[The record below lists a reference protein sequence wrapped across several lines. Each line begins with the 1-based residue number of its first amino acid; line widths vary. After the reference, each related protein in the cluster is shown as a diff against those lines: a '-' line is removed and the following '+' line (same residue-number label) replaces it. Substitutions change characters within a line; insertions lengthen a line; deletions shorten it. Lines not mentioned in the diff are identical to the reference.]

1 MCDMTNLGMWALDCR
16 NCAQLGTMWAQDGMW
31 AVLLPVAWSWTAA
44 ALTYGFFALRLGV
57 YAVLV
62 SVAWVRIIEN
72 APPEPPHHHKQQSS
86 HTGLNSEA
94 LWAHNASAGAGGGGG
109 GESSSASESIEDW
122 WAWLPTMQP
131 HPCVLARPLGAART
145 RSHSM
150 MTPPT
155 ACLLASCRSIWEG
168 ESDVGDEAP
177 AQTLQAPTVNKPAPV
192 AAVAPGLHPPVT
204 VAPMPTPREQQTSV
218 ADAVLP
224 TEVAA
229 MAEDE
234 DEKQVCLLHTVLHS
248 ACLPAAWLVM
258 AAVAGSRGAPATNI
272 PPRRCWPAQRWPL
285 ALAWQRPAVRLPPL
299 SPSGSARAGGRR
311 STSASPG

>member
-16 NCAQLGTMWAQDGMW
+16 NCAKFGTMWAQDGMW

-72 APPEPPHHHKQQSS
+72 APPEPPHHHKQQGS
-86 HTGLNSEA
+86 HTGLDSEA
-94 LWAHNASAGAGGGGG
+94 LRAHNASAGAAAGGGG

-131 HPCVLARPLGAART
+131 HPCVLARPLSAART

-150 MTPPT
+150 MTPPR

-177 AQTLQAPTVNKPAPV
+177 TVKKPVPV

-204 VAPMPTPREQQTSV
+204 VAPMPTPRERQTSI

-234 DEKQVCLLHTVLHS
+234 DEKQVCLLCCTLTVPV
-248 ACLPAAWLVM
+248 CLLPGLSWQRWLVPE
-258 AAVAGSRGAPATNI
+258 V
-272 PPRRCWPAQRWPL
+272 PL
-285 ALAWQRPAVRLPPL
+285 LPT
-299 SPSGSARAGGRR
+299 SHRAGAGRR
-311 STSASPG
+311 SGGHLRWPGSGRQCDCRR